1 VESMRFKTQEDSMV
15 DDGPIPSDGNQAS
28 STEVDGGSG
37 KHDIGV
43 GNAVE
48 EVSLRQGSQKD

>member
-1 VESMRFKTQEDSMV
+1 MV

-37 KHDIGV
+37 EHGV
-43 GNAVE
+43 GVWNAVE
-48 EVSLRQGSQKD
+48 EVSFRQGSRQD